1 MSIERQNILD
11 VIGRNQSKYA
21 SCIITCF
28 SFDFTFFEQRVMSV
42 LKTANV
48 RNIHVFVDDKFLDN
62 ALEQNEGG
70 EFQTHKTY
78 SITGIRAKGVFHPK
92 IMFLAGPKH
101 GLLIIGS
108 GNLTNSGL
116 SSNDE
121 VWGAFHLNG
130 IESQNAPLF
139 AKVWNYL
146 EDFNRQSDGI
156 NAEKL
161 TWVKQRAPWI
171 DEISSADF
179 PQETEVNNETTIRFL
194 ANYKE
199 SSLYNQVISAL
210 PRKSLKELNIVSP
223 YFDEQGRFLSE
234 IMEDLKPETVNCI
247 TDPQFGILPHELED
261 HLKEKINF
269 YAWADCLTDAT
280 GISRL
285 HAKLVQFKFTDGSE
299 YLLFG
304 SANATIQAFGGK
316 GISAANE
323 EACLLINNTKNPDYL
338 TDLGISLSNAIPLTI
353 ERQEKKKNNA
363 GDSIQS
369 IKIAHRIKHAEI
381 KDNRLTIFFDQ
392 IKETTG
398 ILNVLDNWGKMVLT
412 DPITTDVQQSFVID
426 QSLCPNR
433 VFILEGTTRV
443 SNYALIH
450 DVSIQEKSNP
460 DPKQAEINELIENLE
475 NNPDGGF
482 YISLLKH
489 ADFNWVDHELEKS
502 TGPNFSNRTSKEL
515 ETTKEYQSIDQ
526 DKFYALSSVQQ
537 SQAALLKE
545 NGVRISDVLSIISKG
560 RLKTIE
566 DVSESEEERQ
576 ASEAIDDQTGEG
588 DVVTSGKRIRHD
600 GNEERRVIHS
610 FIKRTQDFYKSQ
622 LNEFLTKK
630 HLNDSPARKFQ
641 LKDYANISISL
652 DLINIFSNRN
662 FETERTVVA
671 LFFDKALHK
680 DIERL
685 EYQLSMERL
694 NRTHSDYPNLVYYHL
709 ESTKIKDFIIAAQK
723 IDGLR
728 LLAQDEYET
737 VKEQHRY
744 FYTGSAY
751 DPYGKGILSYLTN
764 LLGSFLI
771 VSNSGPT
778 EYAYH
783 LVNNKVNL
791 YRKEILERSI
801 FLILNNRWKDSEEK
815 YRDILI
821 LDLLHFISDE
831 AWRTQMDEE
840 IKLLFENA
848 YSKTKYP
855 SDYFQSNLSRMFA
868 LLHSYN
874 KWHAIFQND
883 RTVLSKSKSNVGY
896 GQIAFSS
903 KIGFFSVKMVKT
915 DSLVIVKPGLNWDE
929 MHQEFTLQLNYPQ
942 DKILTF

>member
-11 VIGRNQSKYA
+11 LIGRNQSKYA

-42 LKTANV
+42 LKAANV

-62 ALEQNEGG
+62 ALDQKEGG

-121 VWGAFHLNG
+121 IWGAFHLNG

-146 EDFNRQSDGI
+146 EGFNNQSYGI
-156 NAEKL
+156 NAEKIS
-161 TWVKQRAPWI
+161 WVKQRAPWI
-171 DEISSADF
+171 DELGSADY
-179 PQETEVNNETTIRFL
+179 PLESQVNTETTIRFL
-194 ANYKE
+194 ANSKNE
-199 SSLYNQVISAL
+199 SLYNQVIDAL
-210 PRKSLKELNIVSP
+210 PHKTLKELTIVSP
-223 YFDEQGRFLSE
+223 YFDEQGKFLSE
-234 IMEDLKPETVNCI
+234 IIEDLNPEIANCL
-247 TDPQFGILPHELED
+247 TDLQFGILPHQLED
-261 HLKEKINF
+261 TLKEKINF
-269 YAWADCLTDAT
+269 YNWADCLKDAT

-299 YLLFG
+299 YLLLG
-304 SANATIQAFGGK
+304 SANATSQAFGGK
-316 GISAANE
+316 SISAAND
-323 EACLLINNTKNPDYL
+323 EACLLLNNSKNPDYL
-338 TDLGISLSNAIPLTI
+338 TELGISWSNATPLTI
-353 ERQEKKKNNA
+353 EREEKKKNNA

-369 IKIAHRIKHAEI
+369 LKISYRIKHAEI
-381 KDNRLTIFFDQ
+381 KDNRLTIYFAHLT
-392 IKETTG
+392 ESAG
-398 ILNVLDNWGKMVLT
+398 ILNVLDNWGKIIHT
-412 DPITTDVQQSFVID
+412 GPITIDEQQSFVIY
-426 QSLCPNR
+426 QSLSPNR
-433 VFILEGTTRV
+433 VFIVEGTTRV

-450 DVSIQEKSNP
+450 DVGIQEKSNP

-502 TGPNFSNRTSKEL
+502 AGPSFSNRTSKEI
-515 ETTKEYQSIDQ
+515 ETTKEYESIDQ
-526 DKFYALSSVQQ
+526 EKFYALSSVQQ
-537 SQAALLKE
+537 SQAVLLKE

-576 ASEAIDDQTGEG
+576 ASEAIEDQTGEG
-588 DVVTSGKRIRHD
+588 DAVSSGKRIRQD

-610 FIKRTQDFYKSQ
+610 FLKRTQDFYKNQ
-622 LNEFLTKK
+622 LDEFLTKK
-630 HLNDSPARKFQ
+630 NLNDSPARKLQ
-641 LKDYANISISL
+641 LKDYTNLSISL
-652 DLINIFSNRN
+652 DLINIFTNRD

-671 LFFDKALHK
+671 LFYDKSLHK
-680 DIERL
+680 EIERL
-685 EYQLSMERL
+685 EYQMIMERL
-694 NRTHSDYPNLVYYHL
+694 NRTHSDYPNLVYYQL
-709 ESTKIKDFIIAAQK
+709 ESSKIRDFIIAAQK
-723 IDGLR
+723 LQGLR
-728 LLAQDEYET
+728 LFAQDEYET

-751 DPYGKGILSYLTN
+751 DPYGKGILFYLTD

-801 FLILNNRWKDSEEK
+801 FLILNNRWKESEEK

-821 LDLLHFISDE
+821 LDLLQFLSDE
-831 AWRTQMDEE
+831 AWRIQTDEE
-840 IKLLFENA
+840 ISLLFQDA

-855 SDYFQSNLSRMFA
+855 SDYFQSNLSRMLA

-874 KWHAIFQND
+874 KWHTIFQND
-883 RTVLSKSKSNVGY
+883 RTMLSKSKFSLGY
-896 GQIAFSS
+896 DQISFSS

-915 DSLVIVKPGLNWDE
+915 DSLVILKPGLNWDE
-929 MHQEFTLQLNYPQ
+929 MHQEFALQLNYPQ
-942 DKILTF
+942 DKILVF